1 MARHA
6 AAAYGRGRRSTPWR
20 VGALSLVAELD
31 VLHGLAFSHRSNMEL
46 FLIIT
51 FLLSVVAVSTALLL
65 GQVVW
70 VEAEEEEEG
79 AAGVVGVMPAVPS
92 MLALQICSRA

>member
-1 MARHA
+1 M
-6 AAAYGRGRRSTPWR
+6 
-20 VGALSLVAELD
+20 AELD
-31 VLHGLAFSHRSNMEL
+31 VLHGLAFSHIINKEI

-51 FLLSVVAVSTALLL
+51 FLLSVVAVSTAVLL

-79 AAGVVGVMPAVPS
+79 AAEAVGVMPSVPS
-92 MLALQICSRA
+92 KLVLRNGSKT

>member
-1 MARHA
+1 M
-6 AAAYGRGRRSTPWR
+6 
-20 VGALSLVAELD
+20 SLVAELD
-31 VLHGLAFSHRSNMEL
+31 VLHGLAFSHIINMEI

-70 VEAEEEEEG
+70 VEAEEEEEEEG
-79 AAGVVGVMPAVPS
+79 AAEAVGVMPSAPS
-92 MLALQICSRA
+92 KLVLRNGSKT

>member
-1 MARHA
+1 M
-6 AAAYGRGRRSTPWR
+6 
-20 VGALSLVAELD
+20 D
-31 VLHGLAFSHRSNMEL
+31 VLHGLAFSHIINMEI

-79 AAGVVGVMPAVPS
+79 AAEAVGVMPSAPS
-92 MLALQICSRA
+92 KWVLRNGTKT

>member
-1 MARHA
+1 
-6 AAAYGRGRRSTPWR
+6 
-20 VGALSLVAELD
+20 
-31 VLHGLAFSHRSNMEL
+31 MEI

-70 VEAEEEEEG
+70 VEAEEEEG
-79 AAGVVGVMPAVPS
+79 AAEAVGVMPSVPS
-92 MLALQICSRA
+92 KLVL

>member
-1 MARHA
+1 M
-6 AAAYGRGRRSTPWR
+6 
-20 VGALSLVAELD
+20 AELD

-65 GQVVW
+65 GRVVW